1 MGSERGQATIEW
13 TGLLLL
19 VALVLVAVGRLAPRA
34 DGSELGATLAHA
46 VTHPA
51 QATQRPIRPRP
62 RAVRPRPAPPP
73 RPTRLPPQNRPG
85 ALARKV
91 WFACLV
97 YQRVRY
103 SIRHPVSRLP
113 GYTFRYGA
121 ALRIAKRCLNPLDLL
136 REIPS
141 LNPMG

>member
-34 DGSELGATLAHA
+34 DGSELGAALAHA

-51 QATQRPIRPRP
+51 HTT
-62 RAVRPRPAPPP
+62 PRPAPPP
-73 RPTRLPPQNRPG
+73 RPTGLPPQNRPG